1 MKNIKRVSSIVF
13 IGLLVILYLVPAIA
27 NTGKVNINTDDKVQ
41 LMTLKHVGEK
51 IAEKI
56 IEYRTTQPFEAPED
70 IMNVK
75 GIGQKVFDANK
86 DRIIVKSE

>member
-1 MKNIKRVSSIVF
+1 MKNIKRVSSIIF

-41 LMTLKHVGEK
+41 LMTLKYVGEK

-56 IEYRTTQPFEAPED
+56 IEYRTTQPFEVPED
-70 IMNVK
+70 IINVK
-75 GIGQKVFDANK
+75 GVGQKVFDANK
-86 DRIIVKSE
+86 DRIIVKTE

>member
-41 LMTLKHVGEK
+41 LMTLKYVGEK